1 MCYTICKL
9 KLLEVFDLT
18 TESKI
23 RLMECKLQSFKMGYW
38 KAKEANDAAAAKKW
52 KDGCIDI
59 YKRIDKLNRA

>member
-1 MCYTICKL
+1 M
-9 KLLEVFDLT
+9 T
-18 TESKI
+18 TDSKI